1 MAEKVREYMILQ
13 VEHVQETATV
23 GEAIDQL
30 IKSRHHGFPVIS
42 DAGKLV
48 GFVSA
53 KELLRHADR
62 RGLHLRNIIKP
73 GTYTAAPEMPLDD
86 AARVL
91 FRYGLRDLPVVD
103 DNGHLV
109 GILGNLDVVRSHFE
123 RATPVKA
130 DTLRKLLNERYGF
143 TFSLHRGLVP
153 IPNLRPTQWKVY
165 EDELEGRRYEL
176 ERGFAEPVLAIQK
189 GDSFIL
195 VDGHHRALA
204 AREMGLQQLQAF
216 ILSCDSPEDFAKVE
230 IGLERIAKDH
240 HLNGL
245 ADIEVDRSGHH
256 PLIEVTTQLIR
267 RFEGEEAS
275 RLTAGGAPPSGKS
288 TSDPPSGTSA

>member
-1 MAEKVREYMILQ
+1 MAEKVRDYMILH
-13 VEHVQETATV
+13 VEHVAATATV

-30 IKSRHHGFPVIS
+30 IRSRHHGFPVV
-42 DAGKLV
+42 DEGNRLV

-53 KELLRHADR
+53 KELLRHADQ

-73 GTYTAAPEMPLDD
+73 GTYTATPEMALDD

-91 FRYGLRDLPVVD
+91 FRYGIRDLPVVD
-103 DNGHLV
+103 DQGVLV
-109 GILGNLDVVRSHFE
+109 GLIANLDVVRSHFE

-143 TFSLHRGLVP
+143 TFTLRRGQVP
-153 IPNLRPTQWKVY
+153 LDRVKPTQWKVY

-176 ERGFAEPVLAIQK
+176 ERGFAEPVLAISK
-189 GDSFIL
+189 GEEFIL

-204 AREMGLQQLQAF
+204 ARDMGLHTLQAF
-216 ILSCDSPEDFAKVE
+216 ILACDSPEDFAKVE
-230 IGLERIAKDH
+230 IGLERIAKEH
-240 HLNGL
+240 HLASL
-245 ADIEVDRSGHH
+245 DDIEVDRSGHH

-267 RFEGEEAS
+267 RFEGEKESRVAAPAS
-275 RLTAGGAPPSGKS
+275 ETPSAPAKGAGH
-288 TSDPPSGTSA
+288 